1 MTPEEVLRLKQV
13 TGVTEVFKNRDFSRS
28 WIINND

>member
-13 TGVTEVFKNRDFSRS
+13 TGVKEVFKNRDFSRS